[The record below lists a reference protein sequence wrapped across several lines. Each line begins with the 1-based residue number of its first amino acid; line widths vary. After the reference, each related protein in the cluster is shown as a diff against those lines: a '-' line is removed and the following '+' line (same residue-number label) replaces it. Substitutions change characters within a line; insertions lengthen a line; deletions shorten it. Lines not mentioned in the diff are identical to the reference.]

1 MKSVCTLRVLL
12 HLFET
17 LLLCLQGM
25 LCLILDCFNHKCT
38 KHTHTIR
45 PLTPSSHTHSRL
57 LLFPFSLPAPPRSSS
72 LFSALPLLPR
82 PSPPLPFRYITL
94 LVELTKFES
103 TRHGKLIASQMLDVT
118 IRVKDVR
125 PFSVK
130 QMATILDNMNVLVL
144 STTKGGVCEVLYA
157 AAWIVGEFSE

>member
-1 MKSVCTLRVLL
+1 M
-12 HLFET
+12 
-17 LLLCLQGM
+17 
-25 LCLILDCFNHKCT
+25 
-38 KHTHTIR
+38 
-45 PLTPSSHTHSRL
+45 
-57 LLFPFSLPAPPRSSS
+57 
-72 LFSALPLLPR
+72 
-82 PSPPLPFRYITL
+82 
-94 LVELTKFES
+94 VELTKFES